1 MALRNLQVGDDLSGK
16 TLYFTLDVNN
26 QTQLDNSIGLNYEIP
41 FVTIGG
47 YYFGQGHN
55 SYSLGTRYYSGLYQG
70 NPEDQRYLE

>member
-41 FVTIGG
+41 FKDTFMVMLFILKIN
-47 YYFGQGHN
+47 FSAKKN
-55 SYSLGTRYYSGLYQG
+55 LYARL
-70 NPEDQRYLE
+70 NNVN